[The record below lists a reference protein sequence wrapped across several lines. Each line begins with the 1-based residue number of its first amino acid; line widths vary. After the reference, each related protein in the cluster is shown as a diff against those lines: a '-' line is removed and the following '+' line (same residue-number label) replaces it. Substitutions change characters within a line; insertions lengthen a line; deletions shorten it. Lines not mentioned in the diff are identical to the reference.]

1 MVSSGYGLRPPENAV
16 FRRSA
21 FGLGRIGMRALS
33 RAKVIRLTIVS
44 GSVIL
49 LDQITKALIKTTIP
63 LHGGVTVIPGFFN
76 ISHVQ
81 NPGGAFGLL
90 ADQSPAIRL
99 VVFILFSAFAAG
111 VILYLYFTV
120 DESTP
125 LLASAIA
132 MIFGGAVGN
141 LIDRIRFGRVV
152 DFLDFYIG
160 TAHWPSFNVADSSV
174 TIGISVF
181 LYHLVFSKIPE

>member
-1 MVSSGYGLRPPENAV
+1 
-16 FRRSA
+16 
-21 FGLGRIGMRALS
+21 MRALS